1 MNKINI
7 SIGTEL
13 YHDLERICRHR
24 LPSQIL
30 SNLFV
35 SSLLK
40 SDSIECFQIVRS
52 MLLRNHIP
60 LIIQAAID
68 YIDSAKNGQDKSI
81 ILAKHCL
88 DLIDDQYLVV
98 NERNLIESQNICDFF
113 HYSITPLEIR
123 RHPNPIKIIPAIL
136 NSNPQAYKNTSK
148 LISLSLYLQT
158 GNKQDKK
165 DRCMLYIAEHCLKVI
180 YFSYFE

>member
-1 MNKINI
+1 ILEDKKQKYNK
-7 SIGTEL
+7 
-13 YHDLERICRHR
+13 
-24 LPSQIL
+24 
-30 SNLFV
+30 
-35 SSLLK
+35 
-40 SDSIECFQIVRS
+40 
-52 MLLRNHIP
+52 
-60 LIIQAAID
+60 
-68 YIDSAKNGQDKSI
+68 
-81 ILAKHCL
+81 L
-88 DLIDDQYLVV
+88 DLL
-98 NERNLIESQNICDFF
+98 LF